1 VFILEGDVQYMANTQ
16 VNIWDQ
22 SINICGQCRE
32 DEKNT
37 KKSTEVSSLK
47 LEKQQVIPKSCYHS
61 DFSQP
66 KYPYTALTEQ
76 VTRRCFTT
84 SPNLTEH
91 LKSLVEQSTT

>member
-1 VFILEGDVQYMANTQ
+1 VFILKGDVQYMANTQ
-16 VNIWDQ
+16 VNIRDQ
-22 SINICGQCRE
+22 SINIMWSVQRRW
-32 DEKNT
+32 KNT
-37 KKSTEVSSLK
+37 KKSTDVSSLK

-84 SPNLTEH
+84 SPNSTEH